1 MIQKGRHDTWI
12 PDPAQTDPAALAWA
26 PPAPDNDSPQAAL
39 AIAVPRIFTPLDVL
53 LTEAQRALDT
63 TLGNPGAMRPNPAGD
78 TPATELDAAGRRHA
92 AGLMRIN
99 HVGEVCA
106 QGLYFG
112 QAAVAREPTIRQH
125 LLDAAQEETDHLA
138 WCGERL
144 RELDSRPSLFN
155 PAWYAGSYALGVVAG
170 LAGDPWS
177 LGFVVE
183 TERQVEAHLDEH
195 LQTLPADDQ
204 RSRRILSVMKAD
216 EARHADHAEQAG
228 ARVLPPP
235 IPSAMALASKLMKAI
250 AYRL

>member
-1 MIQKGRHDTWI
+1 MSAVSRH
-12 PDPAQTDPAALAWA
+12 L
-26 PPAPDNDSPQAAL
+26 S
-39 AIAVPRIFTPLDVL
+39 PLDRILV
-53 LTEAQRALDT
+53 EAQRALET
-63 TLGNPGAMRPNPAGD
+63 TLGDPPAQRPCPAQAD
-78 TPATELDAAGRRHA
+78 DPVLPRADRRHA

-112 QAAVAREPTIRQH
+112 QAAVARDPATRAH

-138 WCGERL
+138 WCAQRL

-155 PAWYAGSYALGVVAG
+155 PLWYAGSYAIGTLAG
-170 LAGDPWS
+170 LRGDGWN

-195 LQTLPADDQ
+195 LQSLPADDL
-204 RSRRILSVMKAD
+204 RSREIIRVMKDD

-235 IPSAMALASKLMKAI
+235 IPQAMALASKLMKLV
-250 AYRL
+250 AYRT